1 MRYAPYEFKP
11 DDAYGFAR
19 HVGILCKERGNE
31 LFFKT
36 CPYCKPRATRGNV
49 NTFSINLKTG
59 QHKCLR
65 ASCGVSG
72 NMITL
77 ARDFDF
83 SLGTEI
89 DEYYAPKK
97 KYRELPQP
105 KEPLI
110 PKTEA
115 LQYLES
121 RGISEEVAKRYE
133 ITVQTKNPNIL
144 VFPFYDE
151 VGKLKFVKYRK
162 TDFDKT
168 KDANKEWCESKTKPI
183 LFGMKQCDT
192 SFKRLVI
199 TEGQCFDG
207 KAEILTPDG
216 WVSFEN
222 YAGQYVLQVDEKM
235 NGTFTRPNRVIIKRH
250 IGNMVRCRI
259 GGNYETYTT
268 DDHNLVLISPSGDV
282 VKKKAGEKIS
292 SIYRIPT
299 AISINSDNYKN
310 WTNEMFALYLAISAD
325 GTIDFRKN
333 TGNHKA
339 KSDRYVRIAIPLER
353 KSKRLQEIL
362 NSLGIEYSC
371 NKNSRNYDS
380 ICFHCP
386 DWLESKYLPYGF
398 ATGTSIEQK
407 KFIIEEMV
415 NWDGNRVKGKKQYE
429 YSTII
434 KHNADVMQA
443 IATSCGYMSTIMTKQ
458 NGGNDRF
465 VKSYCY
471 KVSVLLSKTYVTTQQ
486 FEKHKEIEKVDQR
499 VYCVSVDTG
508 MILIRQN
515 GKISVTG
522 NCDTLA
528 VATAGINN
536 VVSVP
541 TGAKGFT
548 WVPYCWN
555 WLCKWEEIIV
565 FGDYEKGS
573 ISLLD
578 ELSKRLKTKIKHVRE
593 EDYIDCKDANE
604 ILLKYGKEQIIKCVE
619 NAIPIPVENVID
631 LADVKDVDPYSLEK
645 IPTRIQEVDK
655 LLCGGLIFGCVNLIT
670 GKSGKGK
677 STLASQILGNAIDC
691 GYNVFAYSGEL
702 PNFLFKSAIDFQS
715 AGPQNVI
722 EENRGEYVR
731 RYVRKSAKE
740 EIEEWYRGKCMLYDR
755 TMVNDEDTDL
765 LKTIEQMIISQ
776 NVRVILIDNLMTM
789 ISQTNVKGSKL
800 DSQSNISHKLE
811 DMARFYNVCI
821 ILVAHKRK
829 DSGIDDEDMDDSI
842 RGDSDIVNSAGV
854 IIHYNV
860 NKDEVDMDEFPRI
873 IAVTKNRVFGRTNY
887 NGWKVKF
894 DEKSK
899 RIYGNNDDPDYL
911 LGWNKSDGFV
921 QTEYE
926 ESPFT

>member
-11 DDAYGFAR
+11 SDAYDFAR
-19 HVGILCKERGNE
+19 HVGILCKERGDE

-105 KEPLI
+105 KEPVI
-110 PKTEA
+110 PKPEA

-168 KDANKEWCESKTKPI
+168 RDANKEWCESKTKPI
-183 LFGMKQCDT
+183 LFGMKQCDKNFQKLT
-192 SFKRLVI
+192 VV
-199 TEGQCFDG
+199 EGQLDC
-207 KAEILTPDG
+207 
-216 WVSFEN
+216 
-222 YAGQYVLQVDEKM
+222 
-235 NGTFTRPNRVIIKRH
+235 
-250 IGNMVRCRI
+250 
-259 GGNYETYTT
+259 
-268 DDHNLVLISPSGDV
+268 
-282 VKKKAGEKIS
+282 
-292 SIYRIPT
+292 
-299 AISINSDNYKN
+299 
-310 WTNEMFALYLAISAD
+310 
-325 GTIDFRKN
+325 
-333 TGNHKA
+333 
-339 KSDRYVRIAIPLER
+339 
-353 KSKRLQEIL
+353 
-362 NSLGIEYSC
+362 
-371 NKNSRNYDS
+371 
-380 ICFHCP
+380 
-386 DWLESKYLPYGF
+386 
-398 ATGTSIEQK
+398 
-407 KFIIEEMV
+407 
-415 NWDGNRVKGKKQYE
+415 
-429 YSTII
+429 
-434 KHNADVMQA
+434 
-443 IATSCGYMSTIMTKQ
+443 
-458 NGGNDRF
+458 
-465 VKSYCY
+465 
-471 KVSVLLSKTYVTTQQ
+471 
-486 FEKHKEIEKVDQR
+486 
-499 VYCVSVDTG
+499 
-508 MILIRQN
+508 
-515 GKISVTG
+515 
-522 NCDTLA
+522 LA

-593 EDYIDCKDANE
+593 EDYLDCKDANE
-604 ILLKYGKEQIIKCVE
+604 ILLKYGKEQVIKCVE

-789 ISQTNVKGSKL
+789 ISQTNVKGSKF

>member
-11 DDAYGFAR
+11 SDAYDFAR
-19 HVGILCKERGNE
+19 HVGILCKERGDE

-49 NTFSINLKTG
+49 NTFSIKTG

-105 KEPLI
+105 KEPVI
-110 PKTEA
+110 PKPEA

-151 VGKLKFVKYRK
+151 HGKLKFVKYRK

-199 TEGQCFDG
+199 VEGQMDC
-207 KAEILTPDG
+207 
-216 WVSFEN
+216 
-222 YAGQYVLQVDEKM
+222 
-235 NGTFTRPNRVIIKRH
+235 
-250 IGNMVRCRI
+250 
-259 GGNYETYTT
+259 
-268 DDHNLVLISPSGDV
+268 
-282 VKKKAGEKIS
+282 
-292 SIYRIPT
+292 
-299 AISINSDNYKN
+299 
-310 WTNEMFALYLAISAD
+310 
-325 GTIDFRKN
+325 
-333 TGNHKA
+333 
-339 KSDRYVRIAIPLER
+339 
-353 KSKRLQEIL
+353 
-362 NSLGIEYSC
+362 
-371 NKNSRNYDS
+371 
-380 ICFHCP
+380 
-386 DWLESKYLPYGF
+386 
-398 ATGTSIEQK
+398 
-407 KFIIEEMV
+407 
-415 NWDGNRVKGKKQYE
+415 
-429 YSTII
+429 
-434 KHNADVMQA
+434 
-443 IATSCGYMSTIMTKQ
+443 
-458 NGGNDRF
+458 
-465 VKSYCY
+465 
-471 KVSVLLSKTYVTTQQ
+471 
-486 FEKHKEIEKVDQR
+486 
-499 VYCVSVDTG
+499 
-508 MILIRQN
+508 
-515 GKISVTG
+515 
-522 NCDTLA
+522 LA

-593 EDYIDCKDANE
+593 ENYLDCKDANE
-604 ILLKYGKEQIIKCVE
+604 ILLKYGKEQVIKCVE

>member
-11 DDAYGFAR
+11 SDAYDFAR
-19 HVGILCKERGNE
+19 HVGILCKERGDE

-105 KEPLI
+105 KEPVI
-110 PKTEA
+110 PKPEA

-144 VFPFYDE
+144 VFPFYNE

-199 TEGQCFDG
+199 VEGQMDC
-207 KAEILTPDG
+207 
-216 WVSFEN
+216 
-222 YAGQYVLQVDEKM
+222 
-235 NGTFTRPNRVIIKRH
+235 
-250 IGNMVRCRI
+250 
-259 GGNYETYTT
+259 
-268 DDHNLVLISPSGDV
+268 
-282 VKKKAGEKIS
+282 
-292 SIYRIPT
+292 
-299 AISINSDNYKN
+299 
-310 WTNEMFALYLAISAD
+310 
-325 GTIDFRKN
+325 
-333 TGNHKA
+333 
-339 KSDRYVRIAIPLER
+339 
-353 KSKRLQEIL
+353 
-362 NSLGIEYSC
+362 
-371 NKNSRNYDS
+371 
-380 ICFHCP
+380 
-386 DWLESKYLPYGF
+386 
-398 ATGTSIEQK
+398 
-407 KFIIEEMV
+407 
-415 NWDGNRVKGKKQYE
+415 
-429 YSTII
+429 
-434 KHNADVMQA
+434 
-443 IATSCGYMSTIMTKQ
+443 
-458 NGGNDRF
+458 
-465 VKSYCY
+465 
-471 KVSVLLSKTYVTTQQ
+471 
-486 FEKHKEIEKVDQR
+486 
-499 VYCVSVDTG
+499 
-508 MILIRQN
+508 
-515 GKISVTG
+515 
-522 NCDTLA
+522 LA

-593 EDYIDCKDANE
+593 EDYLDCKDANE
-604 ILLKYGKEQIIKCVE
+604 ILLKYGKEQVIKCVE

>member
-11 DDAYGFAR
+11 SDAYDFAR
-19 HVGILCKERGNE
+19 HVGILCKERGDE

-105 KEPLI
+105 KEPVI
-110 PKTEA
+110 PKPES

-183 LFGMKQCDT
+183 LFGMKQCDN

-199 TEGQCFDG
+199 VEGQMDC
-207 KAEILTPDG
+207 
-216 WVSFEN
+216 
-222 YAGQYVLQVDEKM
+222 
-235 NGTFTRPNRVIIKRH
+235 
-250 IGNMVRCRI
+250 
-259 GGNYETYTT
+259 
-268 DDHNLVLISPSGDV
+268 
-282 VKKKAGEKIS
+282 
-292 SIYRIPT
+292 
-299 AISINSDNYKN
+299 
-310 WTNEMFALYLAISAD
+310 
-325 GTIDFRKN
+325 
-333 TGNHKA
+333 
-339 KSDRYVRIAIPLER
+339 
-353 KSKRLQEIL
+353 
-362 NSLGIEYSC
+362 
-371 NKNSRNYDS
+371 
-380 ICFHCP
+380 
-386 DWLESKYLPYGF
+386 
-398 ATGTSIEQK
+398 
-407 KFIIEEMV
+407 
-415 NWDGNRVKGKKQYE
+415 
-429 YSTII
+429 
-434 KHNADVMQA
+434 
-443 IATSCGYMSTIMTKQ
+443 
-458 NGGNDRF
+458 
-465 VKSYCY
+465 
-471 KVSVLLSKTYVTTQQ
+471 
-486 FEKHKEIEKVDQR
+486 
-499 VYCVSVDTG
+499 
-508 MILIRQN
+508 
-515 GKISVTG
+515 
-522 NCDTLA
+522 LA

-593 EDYIDCKDANE
+593 ENYLDCKDANE
-604 ILLKYGKEQIIKCVE
+604 ILLKYGKEQVIKCVE
-619 NAIPIPVENVID
+619 NVIPIPVENVID

>member
-11 DDAYGFAR
+11 SDAYDFAR
-19 HVGILCKERGNE
+19 QVGILCKERGDE

-105 KEPLI
+105 KEPVI
-110 PKTEA
+110 PKPEA

-199 TEGQCFDG
+199 VEGQMDC
-207 KAEILTPDG
+207 
-216 WVSFEN
+216 
-222 YAGQYVLQVDEKM
+222 
-235 NGTFTRPNRVIIKRH
+235 
-250 IGNMVRCRI
+250 
-259 GGNYETYTT
+259 
-268 DDHNLVLISPSGDV
+268 
-282 VKKKAGEKIS
+282 
-292 SIYRIPT
+292 
-299 AISINSDNYKN
+299 
-310 WTNEMFALYLAISAD
+310 
-325 GTIDFRKN
+325 
-333 TGNHKA
+333 
-339 KSDRYVRIAIPLER
+339 
-353 KSKRLQEIL
+353 
-362 NSLGIEYSC
+362 
-371 NKNSRNYDS
+371 
-380 ICFHCP
+380 
-386 DWLESKYLPYGF
+386 
-398 ATGTSIEQK
+398 
-407 KFIIEEMV
+407 
-415 NWDGNRVKGKKQYE
+415 
-429 YSTII
+429 
-434 KHNADVMQA
+434 
-443 IATSCGYMSTIMTKQ
+443 
-458 NGGNDRF
+458 
-465 VKSYCY
+465 
-471 KVSVLLSKTYVTTQQ
+471 
-486 FEKHKEIEKVDQR
+486 
-499 VYCVSVDTG
+499 
-508 MILIRQN
+508 
-515 GKISVTG
+515 
-522 NCDTLA
+522 LA

-593 EDYIDCKDANE
+593 EDYLDCKDANE
-604 ILLKYGKEQIIKCVE
+604 ILLKYGKEQVIKCVE

>member
-11 DDAYGFAR
+11 SDAYDFAR
-19 HVGILCKERGNE
+19 HVGILCKERGDE

-105 KEPLI
+105 KEPVI
-110 PKTEA
+110 PKPEA

-199 TEGQCFDG
+199 VEGQMDC
-207 KAEILTPDG
+207 
-216 WVSFEN
+216 
-222 YAGQYVLQVDEKM
+222 
-235 NGTFTRPNRVIIKRH
+235 
-250 IGNMVRCRI
+250 
-259 GGNYETYTT
+259 
-268 DDHNLVLISPSGDV
+268 
-282 VKKKAGEKIS
+282 
-292 SIYRIPT
+292 
-299 AISINSDNYKN
+299 
-310 WTNEMFALYLAISAD
+310 
-325 GTIDFRKN
+325 
-333 TGNHKA
+333 
-339 KSDRYVRIAIPLER
+339 
-353 KSKRLQEIL
+353 
-362 NSLGIEYSC
+362 
-371 NKNSRNYDS
+371 
-380 ICFHCP
+380 
-386 DWLESKYLPYGF
+386 
-398 ATGTSIEQK
+398 
-407 KFIIEEMV
+407 
-415 NWDGNRVKGKKQYE
+415 
-429 YSTII
+429 
-434 KHNADVMQA
+434 
-443 IATSCGYMSTIMTKQ
+443 
-458 NGGNDRF
+458 
-465 VKSYCY
+465 
-471 KVSVLLSKTYVTTQQ
+471 
-486 FEKHKEIEKVDQR
+486 
-499 VYCVSVDTG
+499 
-508 MILIRQN
+508 
-515 GKISVTG
+515 
-522 NCDTLA
+522 LA

-593 EDYIDCKDANE
+593 EDYLDCKDANE
-604 ILLKYGKEQIIKCVE
+604 ILLKYGKEQVIKCVE

-899 RIYGNNDDPDYL
+899 RIYGNNDDPDYI

>member
-11 DDAYGFAR
+11 SDAYDFAR
-19 HVGILCKERGNE
+19 HVGILCKERGDE

-49 NTFSINLKTG
+49 NTFSINLETG

-105 KEPLI
+105 KEPVI
-110 PKTEA
+110 PKPEA

-144 VFPFYDE
+144 VFPFYNE

-199 TEGQCFDG
+199 VEGQMDC
-207 KAEILTPDG
+207 
-216 WVSFEN
+216 
-222 YAGQYVLQVDEKM
+222 
-235 NGTFTRPNRVIIKRH
+235 
-250 IGNMVRCRI
+250 
-259 GGNYETYTT
+259 
-268 DDHNLVLISPSGDV
+268 
-282 VKKKAGEKIS
+282 
-292 SIYRIPT
+292 
-299 AISINSDNYKN
+299 
-310 WTNEMFALYLAISAD
+310 
-325 GTIDFRKN
+325 
-333 TGNHKA
+333 
-339 KSDRYVRIAIPLER
+339 
-353 KSKRLQEIL
+353 
-362 NSLGIEYSC
+362 
-371 NKNSRNYDS
+371 
-380 ICFHCP
+380 
-386 DWLESKYLPYGF
+386 
-398 ATGTSIEQK
+398 
-407 KFIIEEMV
+407 
-415 NWDGNRVKGKKQYE
+415 
-429 YSTII
+429 
-434 KHNADVMQA
+434 
-443 IATSCGYMSTIMTKQ
+443 
-458 NGGNDRF
+458 
-465 VKSYCY
+465 
-471 KVSVLLSKTYVTTQQ
+471 
-486 FEKHKEIEKVDQR
+486 
-499 VYCVSVDTG
+499 
-508 MILIRQN
+508 
-515 GKISVTG
+515 
-522 NCDTLA
+522 LA

-593 EDYIDCKDANE
+593 EDYLDCKDANE
-604 ILLKYGKEQIIKCVE
+604 ILLKYGKEQVIKCVE

>member
-11 DDAYGFAR
+11 SDAYDFAR
-19 HVGILCKERGNE
+19 HVGILCKERGDE

-105 KEPLI
+105 KEPVI
-110 PKTEA
+110 PKPEA

-199 TEGQCFDG
+199 VEGQMDC
-207 KAEILTPDG
+207 
-216 WVSFEN
+216 
-222 YAGQYVLQVDEKM
+222 
-235 NGTFTRPNRVIIKRH
+235 
-250 IGNMVRCRI
+250 
-259 GGNYETYTT
+259 
-268 DDHNLVLISPSGDV
+268 
-282 VKKKAGEKIS
+282 
-292 SIYRIPT
+292 
-299 AISINSDNYKN
+299 
-310 WTNEMFALYLAISAD
+310 
-325 GTIDFRKN
+325 
-333 TGNHKA
+333 
-339 KSDRYVRIAIPLER
+339 
-353 KSKRLQEIL
+353 
-362 NSLGIEYSC
+362 
-371 NKNSRNYDS
+371 
-380 ICFHCP
+380 
-386 DWLESKYLPYGF
+386 
-398 ATGTSIEQK
+398 
-407 KFIIEEMV
+407 
-415 NWDGNRVKGKKQYE
+415 
-429 YSTII
+429 
-434 KHNADVMQA
+434 
-443 IATSCGYMSTIMTKQ
+443 
-458 NGGNDRF
+458 
-465 VKSYCY
+465 
-471 KVSVLLSKTYVTTQQ
+471 
-486 FEKHKEIEKVDQR
+486 
-499 VYCVSVDTG
+499 
-508 MILIRQN
+508 
-515 GKISVTG
+515 
-522 NCDTLA
+522 LA

-593 EDYIDCKDANE
+593 EDYLDCKDANE
-604 ILLKYGKEQIIKCVE
+604 ILLKYGKEQVIKCVE

-776 NVRVILIDNLMTM
+776 NVRVVLIDNLMTM

-899 RIYGNNDDPDYL
+899 RIYGNNDDPDYV

>member
-11 DDAYGFAR
+11 SDAYDFAR
-19 HVGILCKERGNE
+19 HVGILCKERGDE

-105 KEPLI
+105 KEPVI
-110 PKTEA
+110 PKPEA

-199 TEGQCFDG
+199 VEGQMDC
-207 KAEILTPDG
+207 
-216 WVSFEN
+216 
-222 YAGQYVLQVDEKM
+222 
-235 NGTFTRPNRVIIKRH
+235 
-250 IGNMVRCRI
+250 
-259 GGNYETYTT
+259 
-268 DDHNLVLISPSGDV
+268 
-282 VKKKAGEKIS
+282 
-292 SIYRIPT
+292 
-299 AISINSDNYKN
+299 
-310 WTNEMFALYLAISAD
+310 
-325 GTIDFRKN
+325 
-333 TGNHKA
+333 
-339 KSDRYVRIAIPLER
+339 
-353 KSKRLQEIL
+353 
-362 NSLGIEYSC
+362 
-371 NKNSRNYDS
+371 
-380 ICFHCP
+380 
-386 DWLESKYLPYGF
+386 
-398 ATGTSIEQK
+398 
-407 KFIIEEMV
+407 
-415 NWDGNRVKGKKQYE
+415 
-429 YSTII
+429 
-434 KHNADVMQA
+434 
-443 IATSCGYMSTIMTKQ
+443 
-458 NGGNDRF
+458 
-465 VKSYCY
+465 
-471 KVSVLLSKTYVTTQQ
+471 
-486 FEKHKEIEKVDQR
+486 
-499 VYCVSVDTG
+499 
-508 MILIRQN
+508 
-515 GKISVTG
+515 
-522 NCDTLA
+522 LA

-593 EDYIDCKDANE
+593 GDYLDCKDANE
-604 ILLKYGKEQIIKCVE
+604 ILLKYGKEQVIKCVE

-755 TMVNDEDTDL
+755 TMVNNEDTDL

-811 DMARFYNVCI
+811 DIARFYNVCI

>member
-11 DDAYGFAR
+11 SDAYDFAR
-19 HVGILCKERGNE
+19 HVGILCKERGDE

-105 KEPLI
+105 KEPVI
-110 PKTEA
+110 PKPEA

-199 TEGQCFDG
+199 VEGQLDC
-207 KAEILTPDG
+207 
-216 WVSFEN
+216 
-222 YAGQYVLQVDEKM
+222 
-235 NGTFTRPNRVIIKRH
+235 
-250 IGNMVRCRI
+250 
-259 GGNYETYTT
+259 
-268 DDHNLVLISPSGDV
+268 
-282 VKKKAGEKIS
+282 
-292 SIYRIPT
+292 
-299 AISINSDNYKN
+299 
-310 WTNEMFALYLAISAD
+310 
-325 GTIDFRKN
+325 
-333 TGNHKA
+333 
-339 KSDRYVRIAIPLER
+339 
-353 KSKRLQEIL
+353 
-362 NSLGIEYSC
+362 
-371 NKNSRNYDS
+371 
-380 ICFHCP
+380 
-386 DWLESKYLPYGF
+386 
-398 ATGTSIEQK
+398 
-407 KFIIEEMV
+407 
-415 NWDGNRVKGKKQYE
+415 
-429 YSTII
+429 
-434 KHNADVMQA
+434 
-443 IATSCGYMSTIMTKQ
+443 
-458 NGGNDRF
+458 
-465 VKSYCY
+465 
-471 KVSVLLSKTYVTTQQ
+471 
-486 FEKHKEIEKVDQR
+486 
-499 VYCVSVDTG
+499 
-508 MILIRQN
+508 
-515 GKISVTG
+515 
-522 NCDTLA
+522 LA

-593 EDYIDCKDANE
+593 ENYLDCKDANE
-604 ILLKYGKEQIIKCVE
+604 ILLKYGKEQVIKCVE

>member
-11 DDAYGFAR
+11 SDAYDFAR
-19 HVGILCKERGNE
+19 HVGILCKERGDE

-105 KEPLI
+105 KEPVI
-110 PKTEA
+110 PKPEA

-199 TEGQCFDG
+199 VEGQMDC
-207 KAEILTPDG
+207 
-216 WVSFEN
+216 
-222 YAGQYVLQVDEKM
+222 
-235 NGTFTRPNRVIIKRH
+235 
-250 IGNMVRCRI
+250 
-259 GGNYETYTT
+259 
-268 DDHNLVLISPSGDV
+268 
-282 VKKKAGEKIS
+282 
-292 SIYRIPT
+292 
-299 AISINSDNYKN
+299 
-310 WTNEMFALYLAISAD
+310 
-325 GTIDFRKN
+325 
-333 TGNHKA
+333 
-339 KSDRYVRIAIPLER
+339 
-353 KSKRLQEIL
+353 
-362 NSLGIEYSC
+362 
-371 NKNSRNYDS
+371 
-380 ICFHCP
+380 
-386 DWLESKYLPYGF
+386 
-398 ATGTSIEQK
+398 
-407 KFIIEEMV
+407 
-415 NWDGNRVKGKKQYE
+415 
-429 YSTII
+429 
-434 KHNADVMQA
+434 
-443 IATSCGYMSTIMTKQ
+443 
-458 NGGNDRF
+458 
-465 VKSYCY
+465 
-471 KVSVLLSKTYVTTQQ
+471 
-486 FEKHKEIEKVDQR
+486 
-499 VYCVSVDTG
+499 
-508 MILIRQN
+508 
-515 GKISVTG
+515 
-522 NCDTLA
+522 LA

-604 ILLKYGKEQIIKCVE
+604 ILLKYGKEQVIKCVE

>member
-11 DDAYGFAR
+11 SDAYDFAR
-19 HVGILCKERGNE
+19 HVGILCKERGDE

-105 KEPLI
+105 KEPVI
-110 PKTEA
+110 PKPEA

-199 TEGQCFDG
+199 VEGQMDC
-207 KAEILTPDG
+207 
-216 WVSFEN
+216 
-222 YAGQYVLQVDEKM
+222 
-235 NGTFTRPNRVIIKRH
+235 
-250 IGNMVRCRI
+250 
-259 GGNYETYTT
+259 
-268 DDHNLVLISPSGDV
+268 
-282 VKKKAGEKIS
+282 
-292 SIYRIPT
+292 
-299 AISINSDNYKN
+299 
-310 WTNEMFALYLAISAD
+310 
-325 GTIDFRKN
+325 
-333 TGNHKA
+333 
-339 KSDRYVRIAIPLER
+339 
-353 KSKRLQEIL
+353 
-362 NSLGIEYSC
+362 
-371 NKNSRNYDS
+371 
-380 ICFHCP
+380 
-386 DWLESKYLPYGF
+386 
-398 ATGTSIEQK
+398 
-407 KFIIEEMV
+407 
-415 NWDGNRVKGKKQYE
+415 
-429 YSTII
+429 
-434 KHNADVMQA
+434 
-443 IATSCGYMSTIMTKQ
+443 
-458 NGGNDRF
+458 
-465 VKSYCY
+465 
-471 KVSVLLSKTYVTTQQ
+471 
-486 FEKHKEIEKVDQR
+486 
-499 VYCVSVDTG
+499 
-508 MILIRQN
+508 
-515 GKISVTG
+515 
-522 NCDTLA
+522 LA

-565 FGDYEKGS
+565 FGDYEKGT

-593 EDYIDCKDANE
+593 GDYLDCKDANE
-604 ILLKYGKEQIIKCVE
+604 ILIKYGKEQVIKCVE

>member
-11 DDAYGFAR
+11 SDAYDFAR

-105 KEPLI
+105 KEPVI
-110 PKTEA
+110 PKPEA

-151 VGKLKFVKYRK
+151 HGKLKFVKYRK

-199 TEGQCFDG
+199 VEGQMDC
-207 KAEILTPDG
+207 
-216 WVSFEN
+216 
-222 YAGQYVLQVDEKM
+222 
-235 NGTFTRPNRVIIKRH
+235 
-250 IGNMVRCRI
+250 
-259 GGNYETYTT
+259 
-268 DDHNLVLISPSGDV
+268 
-282 VKKKAGEKIS
+282 
-292 SIYRIPT
+292 
-299 AISINSDNYKN
+299 
-310 WTNEMFALYLAISAD
+310 
-325 GTIDFRKN
+325 
-333 TGNHKA
+333 
-339 KSDRYVRIAIPLER
+339 
-353 KSKRLQEIL
+353 
-362 NSLGIEYSC
+362 
-371 NKNSRNYDS
+371 
-380 ICFHCP
+380 
-386 DWLESKYLPYGF
+386 
-398 ATGTSIEQK
+398 
-407 KFIIEEMV
+407 
-415 NWDGNRVKGKKQYE
+415 
-429 YSTII
+429 
-434 KHNADVMQA
+434 
-443 IATSCGYMSTIMTKQ
+443 
-458 NGGNDRF
+458 
-465 VKSYCY
+465 
-471 KVSVLLSKTYVTTQQ
+471 
-486 FEKHKEIEKVDQR
+486 
-499 VYCVSVDTG
+499 
-508 MILIRQN
+508 
-515 GKISVTG
+515 
-522 NCDTLA
+522 LA

-593 EDYIDCKDANE
+593 EDYLDCKDANE
-604 ILLKYGKEQIIKCVE
+604 ILLKYGKKQVIKCVE

-776 NVRVILIDNLMTM
+776 NVRVVLIDNLMTM

-899 RIYGNNDDPDYL
+899 RIYGNNDDPDYV

>member
-11 DDAYGFAR
+11 SDAYDFAR
-19 HVGILCKERGNE
+19 HVGILCKERGDE

-105 KEPLI
+105 KEPVI
-110 PKTEA
+110 PKPEA

-199 TEGQCFDG
+199 VEGQMDC
-207 KAEILTPDG
+207 
-216 WVSFEN
+216 
-222 YAGQYVLQVDEKM
+222 
-235 NGTFTRPNRVIIKRH
+235 
-250 IGNMVRCRI
+250 
-259 GGNYETYTT
+259 
-268 DDHNLVLISPSGDV
+268 
-282 VKKKAGEKIS
+282 
-292 SIYRIPT
+292 
-299 AISINSDNYKN
+299 
-310 WTNEMFALYLAISAD
+310 
-325 GTIDFRKN
+325 
-333 TGNHKA
+333 
-339 KSDRYVRIAIPLER
+339 
-353 KSKRLQEIL
+353 
-362 NSLGIEYSC
+362 
-371 NKNSRNYDS
+371 
-380 ICFHCP
+380 
-386 DWLESKYLPYGF
+386 
-398 ATGTSIEQK
+398 
-407 KFIIEEMV
+407 
-415 NWDGNRVKGKKQYE
+415 
-429 YSTII
+429 
-434 KHNADVMQA
+434 
-443 IATSCGYMSTIMTKQ
+443 
-458 NGGNDRF
+458 
-465 VKSYCY
+465 
-471 KVSVLLSKTYVTTQQ
+471 
-486 FEKHKEIEKVDQR
+486 
-499 VYCVSVDTG
+499 
-508 MILIRQN
+508 
-515 GKISVTG
+515 
-522 NCDTLA
+522 LA

-593 EDYIDCKDANE
+593 EDYLDFKDANE
-604 ILLKYGKEQIIKCVE
+604 ILLKYGKEQVIKCVE

-829 DSGIDDEDMDDSI
+829 DSGIDEDMDDSI

>member
-11 DDAYGFAR
+11 SDAYDFAR
-19 HVGILCKERGNE
+19 HVGILCKERGDE

-89 DEYYAPKK
+89 DEYYAPRK

-105 KEPLI
+105 KEPVI
-110 PKTEA
+110 PKPEA

-151 VGKLKFVKYRK
+151 RGKLKFVKYRK
-162 TDFDKT
+162 TDFDKN

-199 TEGQCFDG
+199 VEGQMDC
-207 KAEILTPDG
+207 
-216 WVSFEN
+216 
-222 YAGQYVLQVDEKM
+222 
-235 NGTFTRPNRVIIKRH
+235 
-250 IGNMVRCRI
+250 
-259 GGNYETYTT
+259 
-268 DDHNLVLISPSGDV
+268 
-282 VKKKAGEKIS
+282 
-292 SIYRIPT
+292 
-299 AISINSDNYKN
+299 
-310 WTNEMFALYLAISAD
+310 
-325 GTIDFRKN
+325 
-333 TGNHKA
+333 
-339 KSDRYVRIAIPLER
+339 
-353 KSKRLQEIL
+353 
-362 NSLGIEYSC
+362 
-371 NKNSRNYDS
+371 
-380 ICFHCP
+380 
-386 DWLESKYLPYGF
+386 
-398 ATGTSIEQK
+398 
-407 KFIIEEMV
+407 
-415 NWDGNRVKGKKQYE
+415 
-429 YSTII
+429 
-434 KHNADVMQA
+434 
-443 IATSCGYMSTIMTKQ
+443 
-458 NGGNDRF
+458 
-465 VKSYCY
+465 
-471 KVSVLLSKTYVTTQQ
+471 
-486 FEKHKEIEKVDQR
+486 
-499 VYCVSVDTG
+499 
-508 MILIRQN
+508 
-515 GKISVTG
+515 
-522 NCDTLA
+522 LA

-593 EDYIDCKDANE
+593 GDYLDCKDANE
-604 ILLKYGKEQIIKCVE
+604 ILLKYGKEQVIKCVE

>member
-1 MRYAPYEFKP
+1 MRYAPYEFNP
-11 DDAYGFAR
+11 SDAYGFAR
-19 HVGILCKERGNE
+19 HVGILCKERGDE

-105 KEPLI
+105 KEPVI
-110 PKTEA
+110 PKPEA

-151 VGKLKFVKYRK
+151 NGKLKFVKYRK

-168 KDANKEWCESKTKPI
+168 KDTNKEWCESKTKPI

-199 TEGQCFDG
+199 VEGQMDC
-207 KAEILTPDG
+207 
-216 WVSFEN
+216 
-222 YAGQYVLQVDEKM
+222 
-235 NGTFTRPNRVIIKRH
+235 
-250 IGNMVRCRI
+250 
-259 GGNYETYTT
+259 
-268 DDHNLVLISPSGDV
+268 
-282 VKKKAGEKIS
+282 
-292 SIYRIPT
+292 
-299 AISINSDNYKN
+299 
-310 WTNEMFALYLAISAD
+310 
-325 GTIDFRKN
+325 
-333 TGNHKA
+333 
-339 KSDRYVRIAIPLER
+339 
-353 KSKRLQEIL
+353 
-362 NSLGIEYSC
+362 
-371 NKNSRNYDS
+371 
-380 ICFHCP
+380 
-386 DWLESKYLPYGF
+386 
-398 ATGTSIEQK
+398 
-407 KFIIEEMV
+407 
-415 NWDGNRVKGKKQYE
+415 
-429 YSTII
+429 
-434 KHNADVMQA
+434 
-443 IATSCGYMSTIMTKQ
+443 
-458 NGGNDRF
+458 
-465 VKSYCY
+465 
-471 KVSVLLSKTYVTTQQ
+471 
-486 FEKHKEIEKVDQR
+486 
-499 VYCVSVDTG
+499 
-508 MILIRQN
+508 
-515 GKISVTG
+515 
-522 NCDTLA
+522 LA

-565 FGDYEKGS
+565 FGDYEKET

-578 ELSKRLKTKIKHVRE
+578 ELSKRFKTKIKHVRE
-593 EDYIDCKDANE
+593 EDYLDCKDANE
-604 ILLKYGKEQIIKCVE
+604 ILLKYGKEQVIKCVE

-722 EENRGEYVR
+722 EENCGEYVR

>member
-11 DDAYGFAR
+11 SDAYDFAR
-19 HVGILCKERGNE
+19 HVGILCKERGDE

-105 KEPLI
+105 KEPVI
-110 PKTEA
+110 PKPEA

-199 TEGQCFDG
+199 VEGQMDC
-207 KAEILTPDG
+207 
-216 WVSFEN
+216 
-222 YAGQYVLQVDEKM
+222 
-235 NGTFTRPNRVIIKRH
+235 
-250 IGNMVRCRI
+250 
-259 GGNYETYTT
+259 
-268 DDHNLVLISPSGDV
+268 
-282 VKKKAGEKIS
+282 
-292 SIYRIPT
+292 
-299 AISINSDNYKN
+299 
-310 WTNEMFALYLAISAD
+310 
-325 GTIDFRKN
+325 
-333 TGNHKA
+333 
-339 KSDRYVRIAIPLER
+339 
-353 KSKRLQEIL
+353 
-362 NSLGIEYSC
+362 
-371 NKNSRNYDS
+371 
-380 ICFHCP
+380 
-386 DWLESKYLPYGF
+386 
-398 ATGTSIEQK
+398 
-407 KFIIEEMV
+407 
-415 NWDGNRVKGKKQYE
+415 
-429 YSTII
+429 
-434 KHNADVMQA
+434 
-443 IATSCGYMSTIMTKQ
+443 
-458 NGGNDRF
+458 
-465 VKSYCY
+465 
-471 KVSVLLSKTYVTTQQ
+471 
-486 FEKHKEIEKVDQR
+486 
-499 VYCVSVDTG
+499 
-508 MILIRQN
+508 
-515 GKISVTG
+515 
-522 NCDTLA
+522 LA

-593 EDYIDCKDANE
+593 ENYLDCKDANE
-604 ILLKYGKEQIIKCVE
+604 ILLKYGKEQVIKCVE

>member
-11 DDAYGFAR
+11 SDAYDFAR
-19 HVGILCKERGNE
+19 NVGILCKERGDE

-105 KEPLI
+105 KEPVI
-110 PKTEA
+110 PKPEA

-151 VGKLKFVKYRK
+151 HGKLKFVKYRK

-199 TEGQCFDG
+199 VEGQMDC
-207 KAEILTPDG
+207 
-216 WVSFEN
+216 
-222 YAGQYVLQVDEKM
+222 
-235 NGTFTRPNRVIIKRH
+235 
-250 IGNMVRCRI
+250 
-259 GGNYETYTT
+259 
-268 DDHNLVLISPSGDV
+268 
-282 VKKKAGEKIS
+282 
-292 SIYRIPT
+292 
-299 AISINSDNYKN
+299 
-310 WTNEMFALYLAISAD
+310 
-325 GTIDFRKN
+325 
-333 TGNHKA
+333 
-339 KSDRYVRIAIPLER
+339 
-353 KSKRLQEIL
+353 
-362 NSLGIEYSC
+362 
-371 NKNSRNYDS
+371 
-380 ICFHCP
+380 
-386 DWLESKYLPYGF
+386 
-398 ATGTSIEQK
+398 
-407 KFIIEEMV
+407 
-415 NWDGNRVKGKKQYE
+415 
-429 YSTII
+429 
-434 KHNADVMQA
+434 
-443 IATSCGYMSTIMTKQ
+443 
-458 NGGNDRF
+458 
-465 VKSYCY
+465 
-471 KVSVLLSKTYVTTQQ
+471 
-486 FEKHKEIEKVDQR
+486 
-499 VYCVSVDTG
+499 
-508 MILIRQN
+508 
-515 GKISVTG
+515 
-522 NCDTLA
+522 LA

-593 EDYIDCKDANE
+593 ENYLDCKDANE
-604 ILLKYGKEQIIKCVE
+604 ILLKYGKEQVIKCVE

>member
-11 DDAYGFAR
+11 SDAYDFAR
-19 HVGILCKERGNE
+19 HVGILCKERGDE

-105 KEPLI
+105 KEPVI
-110 PKTEA
+110 PKPEA

-144 VFPFYDE
+144 VFPFYNE

-199 TEGQCFDG
+199 VEGQMDC
-207 KAEILTPDG
+207 
-216 WVSFEN
+216 
-222 YAGQYVLQVDEKM
+222 
-235 NGTFTRPNRVIIKRH
+235 
-250 IGNMVRCRI
+250 
-259 GGNYETYTT
+259 
-268 DDHNLVLISPSGDV
+268 
-282 VKKKAGEKIS
+282 
-292 SIYRIPT
+292 
-299 AISINSDNYKN
+299 
-310 WTNEMFALYLAISAD
+310 
-325 GTIDFRKN
+325 
-333 TGNHKA
+333 
-339 KSDRYVRIAIPLER
+339 
-353 KSKRLQEIL
+353 
-362 NSLGIEYSC
+362 
-371 NKNSRNYDS
+371 
-380 ICFHCP
+380 
-386 DWLESKYLPYGF
+386 
-398 ATGTSIEQK
+398 
-407 KFIIEEMV
+407 
-415 NWDGNRVKGKKQYE
+415 
-429 YSTII
+429 
-434 KHNADVMQA
+434 
-443 IATSCGYMSTIMTKQ
+443 
-458 NGGNDRF
+458 
-465 VKSYCY
+465 
-471 KVSVLLSKTYVTTQQ
+471 
-486 FEKHKEIEKVDQR
+486 
-499 VYCVSVDTG
+499 
-508 MILIRQN
+508 
-515 GKISVTG
+515 
-522 NCDTLA
+522 LA

-593 EDYIDCKDANE
+593 EDYLDCKDANE
-604 ILLKYGKEQIIKCVE
+604 ILLKYGKEQVIKCVE

-829 DSGIDDEDMDDSI
+829 NSGIDDEDMDDSI

>member
-11 DDAYGFAR
+11 SDAYDFAR
-19 HVGILCKERGNE
+19 HVGILCKERGDE

-105 KEPLI
+105 KEPVI
-110 PKTEA
+110 PKPEA
-115 LQYLES
+115 LQYLER

-199 TEGQCFDG
+199 VEGQMDC
-207 KAEILTPDG
+207 
-216 WVSFEN
+216 
-222 YAGQYVLQVDEKM
+222 
-235 NGTFTRPNRVIIKRH
+235 
-250 IGNMVRCRI
+250 
-259 GGNYETYTT
+259 
-268 DDHNLVLISPSGDV
+268 
-282 VKKKAGEKIS
+282 
-292 SIYRIPT
+292 
-299 AISINSDNYKN
+299 
-310 WTNEMFALYLAISAD
+310 
-325 GTIDFRKN
+325 
-333 TGNHKA
+333 
-339 KSDRYVRIAIPLER
+339 
-353 KSKRLQEIL
+353 
-362 NSLGIEYSC
+362 
-371 NKNSRNYDS
+371 
-380 ICFHCP
+380 
-386 DWLESKYLPYGF
+386 
-398 ATGTSIEQK
+398 
-407 KFIIEEMV
+407 
-415 NWDGNRVKGKKQYE
+415 
-429 YSTII
+429 
-434 KHNADVMQA
+434 
-443 IATSCGYMSTIMTKQ
+443 
-458 NGGNDRF
+458 
-465 VKSYCY
+465 
-471 KVSVLLSKTYVTTQQ
+471 
-486 FEKHKEIEKVDQR
+486 
-499 VYCVSVDTG
+499 
-508 MILIRQN
+508 
-515 GKISVTG
+515 
-522 NCDTLA
+522 LA

-604 ILLKYGKEQIIKCVE
+604 ILLKYGKEQVIKCVE

>member
-11 DDAYGFAR
+11 SDAYDFAR
-19 HVGILCKERGNE
+19 HVGILCKERGDE

-105 KEPLI
+105 KEPVI
-110 PKTEA
+110 PKPEA

-151 VGKLKFVKYRK
+151 HGKLKFVKYRK

-199 TEGQCFDG
+199 VEGQMDC
-207 KAEILTPDG
+207 
-216 WVSFEN
+216 
-222 YAGQYVLQVDEKM
+222 
-235 NGTFTRPNRVIIKRH
+235 
-250 IGNMVRCRI
+250 
-259 GGNYETYTT
+259 
-268 DDHNLVLISPSGDV
+268 
-282 VKKKAGEKIS
+282 
-292 SIYRIPT
+292 
-299 AISINSDNYKN
+299 
-310 WTNEMFALYLAISAD
+310 
-325 GTIDFRKN
+325 
-333 TGNHKA
+333 
-339 KSDRYVRIAIPLER
+339 
-353 KSKRLQEIL
+353 
-362 NSLGIEYSC
+362 
-371 NKNSRNYDS
+371 
-380 ICFHCP
+380 
-386 DWLESKYLPYGF
+386 
-398 ATGTSIEQK
+398 
-407 KFIIEEMV
+407 
-415 NWDGNRVKGKKQYE
+415 
-429 YSTII
+429 
-434 KHNADVMQA
+434 
-443 IATSCGYMSTIMTKQ
+443 
-458 NGGNDRF
+458 
-465 VKSYCY
+465 
-471 KVSVLLSKTYVTTQQ
+471 
-486 FEKHKEIEKVDQR
+486 
-499 VYCVSVDTG
+499 
-508 MILIRQN
+508 
-515 GKISVTG
+515 
-522 NCDTLA
+522 LA

-593 EDYIDCKDANE
+593 EDYLDCKDANE
-604 ILLKYGKEQIIKCVE
+604 ILLKYGKKQVIKCVE

-776 NVRVILIDNLMTM
+776 NVRVVLIDNLMTM

-899 RIYGNNDDPDYL
+899 RIYGNNDDPDYV

>member
-11 DDAYGFAR
+11 SDAYDFAR
-19 HVGILCKERGNE
+19 HVGILCKERGDE

-105 KEPLI
+105 KEPVI
-110 PKTEA
+110 PKPEA

-199 TEGQCFDG
+199 VEGQMDC
-207 KAEILTPDG
+207 
-216 WVSFEN
+216 
-222 YAGQYVLQVDEKM
+222 
-235 NGTFTRPNRVIIKRH
+235 
-250 IGNMVRCRI
+250 
-259 GGNYETYTT
+259 
-268 DDHNLVLISPSGDV
+268 
-282 VKKKAGEKIS
+282 
-292 SIYRIPT
+292 
-299 AISINSDNYKN
+299 
-310 WTNEMFALYLAISAD
+310 
-325 GTIDFRKN
+325 
-333 TGNHKA
+333 
-339 KSDRYVRIAIPLER
+339 
-353 KSKRLQEIL
+353 
-362 NSLGIEYSC
+362 
-371 NKNSRNYDS
+371 
-380 ICFHCP
+380 
-386 DWLESKYLPYGF
+386 
-398 ATGTSIEQK
+398 
-407 KFIIEEMV
+407 
-415 NWDGNRVKGKKQYE
+415 
-429 YSTII
+429 
-434 KHNADVMQA
+434 
-443 IATSCGYMSTIMTKQ
+443 
-458 NGGNDRF
+458 
-465 VKSYCY
+465 
-471 KVSVLLSKTYVTTQQ
+471 
-486 FEKHKEIEKVDQR
+486 
-499 VYCVSVDTG
+499 
-508 MILIRQN
+508 
-515 GKISVTG
+515 
-522 NCDTLA
+522 LA

-593 EDYIDCKDANE
+593 GDYLDCKDANE
-604 ILLKYGKEQIIKCVE
+604 ILLKYGKEQVIKCVD

>member
-11 DDAYGFAR
+11 SDAYDFAR
-19 HVGILCKERGNE
+19 HVGILCKERGDE

-105 KEPLI
+105 KEPVI
-110 PKTEA
+110 PKPEA

-151 VGKLKFVKYRK
+151 HGKLKFVKYRK

-199 TEGQCFDG
+199 VEGQMDC
-207 KAEILTPDG
+207 
-216 WVSFEN
+216 
-222 YAGQYVLQVDEKM
+222 
-235 NGTFTRPNRVIIKRH
+235 
-250 IGNMVRCRI
+250 
-259 GGNYETYTT
+259 
-268 DDHNLVLISPSGDV
+268 
-282 VKKKAGEKIS
+282 
-292 SIYRIPT
+292 
-299 AISINSDNYKN
+299 
-310 WTNEMFALYLAISAD
+310 
-325 GTIDFRKN
+325 
-333 TGNHKA
+333 
-339 KSDRYVRIAIPLER
+339 
-353 KSKRLQEIL
+353 
-362 NSLGIEYSC
+362 
-371 NKNSRNYDS
+371 
-380 ICFHCP
+380 
-386 DWLESKYLPYGF
+386 
-398 ATGTSIEQK
+398 
-407 KFIIEEMV
+407 
-415 NWDGNRVKGKKQYE
+415 
-429 YSTII
+429 
-434 KHNADVMQA
+434 
-443 IATSCGYMSTIMTKQ
+443 
-458 NGGNDRF
+458 
-465 VKSYCY
+465 
-471 KVSVLLSKTYVTTQQ
+471 
-486 FEKHKEIEKVDQR
+486 
-499 VYCVSVDTG
+499 
-508 MILIRQN
+508 
-515 GKISVTG
+515 
-522 NCDTLA
+522 LA

-593 EDYIDCKDANE
+593 EDYLDCKDANE
-604 ILLKYGKEQIIKCVE
+604 ILLKYGKEQVIKCVE

-887 NGWKVKF
+887 SGWKVKF

>member
-1 MRYAPYEFKP
+1 MSCFLRLVRIASQ
-11 DDAYGFAR
+11 
-19 HVGILCKERGNE
+19 
-31 LFFKT
+31 
-36 CPYCKPRATRGNV
+36 ATRGNV

-105 KEPLI
+105 KEPVI
-110 PKTEA
+110 PKPEA

-199 TEGQCFDG
+199 VEGQMDC
-207 KAEILTPDG
+207 
-216 WVSFEN
+216 
-222 YAGQYVLQVDEKM
+222 
-235 NGTFTRPNRVIIKRH
+235 
-250 IGNMVRCRI
+250 
-259 GGNYETYTT
+259 
-268 DDHNLVLISPSGDV
+268 
-282 VKKKAGEKIS
+282 
-292 SIYRIPT
+292 
-299 AISINSDNYKN
+299 
-310 WTNEMFALYLAISAD
+310 
-325 GTIDFRKN
+325 
-333 TGNHKA
+333 
-339 KSDRYVRIAIPLER
+339 
-353 KSKRLQEIL
+353 
-362 NSLGIEYSC
+362 
-371 NKNSRNYDS
+371 
-380 ICFHCP
+380 
-386 DWLESKYLPYGF
+386 
-398 ATGTSIEQK
+398 
-407 KFIIEEMV
+407 
-415 NWDGNRVKGKKQYE
+415 
-429 YSTII
+429 
-434 KHNADVMQA
+434 
-443 IATSCGYMSTIMTKQ
+443 
-458 NGGNDRF
+458 
-465 VKSYCY
+465 
-471 KVSVLLSKTYVTTQQ
+471 
-486 FEKHKEIEKVDQR
+486 
-499 VYCVSVDTG
+499 
-508 MILIRQN
+508 
-515 GKISVTG
+515 
-522 NCDTLA
+522 LA

-593 EDYIDCKDANE
+593 EDYLDCKDANE
-604 ILLKYGKEQIIKCVE
+604 ILLKYGKEQVVKCVE

>member
-11 DDAYGFAR
+11 SDAYDFAR
-19 HVGILCKERGNE
+19 HVGILCKERGDE

-105 KEPLI
+105 KEPVI
-110 PKTEA
+110 PKPEA

-199 TEGQCFDG
+199 VEGQMDC
-207 KAEILTPDG
+207 
-216 WVSFEN
+216 
-222 YAGQYVLQVDEKM
+222 
-235 NGTFTRPNRVIIKRH
+235 
-250 IGNMVRCRI
+250 
-259 GGNYETYTT
+259 
-268 DDHNLVLISPSGDV
+268 
-282 VKKKAGEKIS
+282 
-292 SIYRIPT
+292 
-299 AISINSDNYKN
+299 
-310 WTNEMFALYLAISAD
+310 
-325 GTIDFRKN
+325 
-333 TGNHKA
+333 
-339 KSDRYVRIAIPLER
+339 
-353 KSKRLQEIL
+353 
-362 NSLGIEYSC
+362 
-371 NKNSRNYDS
+371 
-380 ICFHCP
+380 
-386 DWLESKYLPYGF
+386 
-398 ATGTSIEQK
+398 
-407 KFIIEEMV
+407 
-415 NWDGNRVKGKKQYE
+415 
-429 YSTII
+429 
-434 KHNADVMQA
+434 
-443 IATSCGYMSTIMTKQ
+443 
-458 NGGNDRF
+458 
-465 VKSYCY
+465 
-471 KVSVLLSKTYVTTQQ
+471 
-486 FEKHKEIEKVDQR
+486 
-499 VYCVSVDTG
+499 
-508 MILIRQN
+508 
-515 GKISVTG
+515 
-522 NCDTLA
+522 LA

-593 EDYIDCKDANE
+593 EDYLDCKDANE
-604 ILLKYGKEQIIKCVE
+604 ILLKYGKEQVIKCVE

-776 NVRVILIDNLMTM
+776 NVRVVLIDNLMTM

>member
-1 MRYAPYEFKP
+1 MRYAPYEFNP
-11 DDAYGFAR
+11 SDAYDFAR
-19 HVGILCKERGNE
+19 HVGILCKERGDE

-105 KEPLI
+105 KEPVI
-110 PKTEA
+110 PKPEA

-151 VGKLKFVKYRK
+151 NGKLKFVKYRK

-168 KDANKEWCESKTKPI
+168 KDTNKEWCESKTKPI

-199 TEGQCFDG
+199 VEGQMDC
-207 KAEILTPDG
+207 
-216 WVSFEN
+216 
-222 YAGQYVLQVDEKM
+222 
-235 NGTFTRPNRVIIKRH
+235 
-250 IGNMVRCRI
+250 
-259 GGNYETYTT
+259 
-268 DDHNLVLISPSGDV
+268 
-282 VKKKAGEKIS
+282 
-292 SIYRIPT
+292 
-299 AISINSDNYKN
+299 
-310 WTNEMFALYLAISAD
+310 
-325 GTIDFRKN
+325 
-333 TGNHKA
+333 
-339 KSDRYVRIAIPLER
+339 
-353 KSKRLQEIL
+353 
-362 NSLGIEYSC
+362 
-371 NKNSRNYDS
+371 
-380 ICFHCP
+380 
-386 DWLESKYLPYGF
+386 
-398 ATGTSIEQK
+398 
-407 KFIIEEMV
+407 
-415 NWDGNRVKGKKQYE
+415 
-429 YSTII
+429 
-434 KHNADVMQA
+434 
-443 IATSCGYMSTIMTKQ
+443 
-458 NGGNDRF
+458 
-465 VKSYCY
+465 
-471 KVSVLLSKTYVTTQQ
+471 
-486 FEKHKEIEKVDQR
+486 
-499 VYCVSVDTG
+499 
-508 MILIRQN
+508 
-515 GKISVTG
+515 
-522 NCDTLA
+522 LA

-555 WLCKWEEIIV
+555 WLCKWEKIIV
-565 FGDYEKGS
+565 FGDYEKET

-578 ELSKRLKTKIKHVRE
+578 ELSKRFKTKIKHVRE
-593 EDYIDCKDANE
+593 EDYLDCKDANE
-604 ILLKYGKEQIIKCVE
+604 ILLKYGKEQVIKCVE

-722 EENRGEYVR
+722 EENCGEYVR

-873 IAVTKNRVFGRTNY
+873 IAVTKNRMFGRTNY

>member
-1 MRYAPYEFKP
+1 
-11 DDAYGFAR
+11 
-19 HVGILCKERGNE
+19 
-31 LFFKT
+31 
-36 CPYCKPRATRGNV
+36 
-49 NTFSINLKTG
+49 
-59 QHKCLR
+59 
-65 ASCGVSG
+65 
-72 NMITL
+72 MITL

-105 KEPLI
+105 KEPVI
-110 PKTEA
+110 PKPEA

-151 VGKLKFVKYRK
+151 NGKLKFVKYRK

-168 KDANKEWCESKTKPI
+168 KDTNKEWCESKTKPI

-199 TEGQCFDG
+199 VEGQMDC
-207 KAEILTPDG
+207 
-216 WVSFEN
+216 
-222 YAGQYVLQVDEKM
+222 
-235 NGTFTRPNRVIIKRH
+235 
-250 IGNMVRCRI
+250 
-259 GGNYETYTT
+259 
-268 DDHNLVLISPSGDV
+268 
-282 VKKKAGEKIS
+282 
-292 SIYRIPT
+292 
-299 AISINSDNYKN
+299 
-310 WTNEMFALYLAISAD
+310 
-325 GTIDFRKN
+325 
-333 TGNHKA
+333 
-339 KSDRYVRIAIPLER
+339 
-353 KSKRLQEIL
+353 
-362 NSLGIEYSC
+362 
-371 NKNSRNYDS
+371 
-380 ICFHCP
+380 
-386 DWLESKYLPYGF
+386 
-398 ATGTSIEQK
+398 
-407 KFIIEEMV
+407 
-415 NWDGNRVKGKKQYE
+415 
-429 YSTII
+429 
-434 KHNADVMQA
+434 
-443 IATSCGYMSTIMTKQ
+443 
-458 NGGNDRF
+458 
-465 VKSYCY
+465 
-471 KVSVLLSKTYVTTQQ
+471 
-486 FEKHKEIEKVDQR
+486 
-499 VYCVSVDTG
+499 
-508 MILIRQN
+508 
-515 GKISVTG
+515 
-522 NCDTLA
+522 LA

-565 FGDYEKGS
+565 FGDYEKET

-578 ELSKRLKTKIKHVRE
+578 ELSKRFKTKIKHVRE
-593 EDYIDCKDANE
+593 EDYLDCKDANE
-604 ILLKYGKEQIIKCVE
+604 ILLKYGKEQVIKCVE

-722 EENRGEYVR
+722 EENCGEYVR

>member
-11 DDAYGFAR
+11 SDAYDFAR
-19 HVGILCKERGNE
+19 HVGILCKERGDE

-105 KEPLI
+105 KEPVI
-110 PKTEA
+110 PKPEA

-199 TEGQCFDG
+199 VEGQMDC
-207 KAEILTPDG
+207 
-216 WVSFEN
+216 
-222 YAGQYVLQVDEKM
+222 
-235 NGTFTRPNRVIIKRH
+235 
-250 IGNMVRCRI
+250 
-259 GGNYETYTT
+259 
-268 DDHNLVLISPSGDV
+268 
-282 VKKKAGEKIS
+282 
-292 SIYRIPT
+292 
-299 AISINSDNYKN
+299 
-310 WTNEMFALYLAISAD
+310 
-325 GTIDFRKN
+325 
-333 TGNHKA
+333 
-339 KSDRYVRIAIPLER
+339 
-353 KSKRLQEIL
+353 
-362 NSLGIEYSC
+362 
-371 NKNSRNYDS
+371 
-380 ICFHCP
+380 
-386 DWLESKYLPYGF
+386 
-398 ATGTSIEQK
+398 
-407 KFIIEEMV
+407 
-415 NWDGNRVKGKKQYE
+415 
-429 YSTII
+429 
-434 KHNADVMQA
+434 
-443 IATSCGYMSTIMTKQ
+443 
-458 NGGNDRF
+458 
-465 VKSYCY
+465 
-471 KVSVLLSKTYVTTQQ
+471 
-486 FEKHKEIEKVDQR
+486 
-499 VYCVSVDTG
+499 
-508 MILIRQN
+508 
-515 GKISVTG
+515 
-522 NCDTLA
+522 LA

-573 ISLLD
+573 ISLLE

-593 EDYIDCKDANE
+593 EDYLDCKDANE
-604 ILLKYGKEQIIKCVE
+604 ILLKYGKEQVIKCVE

-755 TMVNDEDTDL
+755 TMVNDENTDL

>member
-11 DDAYGFAR
+11 SDAYDFAR
-19 HVGILCKERGNE
+19 HVGILCKERGDE

-49 NTFSINLKTG
+49 HTFSINLKTG

-105 KEPLI
+105 KEPVI
-110 PKTEA
+110 PKPEA

-199 TEGQCFDG
+199 VEGQMDC
-207 KAEILTPDG
+207 
-216 WVSFEN
+216 
-222 YAGQYVLQVDEKM
+222 
-235 NGTFTRPNRVIIKRH
+235 
-250 IGNMVRCRI
+250 
-259 GGNYETYTT
+259 
-268 DDHNLVLISPSGDV
+268 
-282 VKKKAGEKIS
+282 
-292 SIYRIPT
+292 
-299 AISINSDNYKN
+299 
-310 WTNEMFALYLAISAD
+310 
-325 GTIDFRKN
+325 
-333 TGNHKA
+333 
-339 KSDRYVRIAIPLER
+339 
-353 KSKRLQEIL
+353 
-362 NSLGIEYSC
+362 
-371 NKNSRNYDS
+371 
-380 ICFHCP
+380 
-386 DWLESKYLPYGF
+386 
-398 ATGTSIEQK
+398 
-407 KFIIEEMV
+407 
-415 NWDGNRVKGKKQYE
+415 
-429 YSTII
+429 
-434 KHNADVMQA
+434 
-443 IATSCGYMSTIMTKQ
+443 
-458 NGGNDRF
+458 
-465 VKSYCY
+465 
-471 KVSVLLSKTYVTTQQ
+471 
-486 FEKHKEIEKVDQR
+486 
-499 VYCVSVDTG
+499 
-508 MILIRQN
+508 
-515 GKISVTG
+515 
-522 NCDTLA
+522 LA

-593 EDYIDCKDANE
+593 ENYLDCKDANE
-604 ILLKYGKEQIIKCVE
+604 ILLKYGKEQVIKCVE

-811 DMARFYNVCI
+811 DIARFYNVCI

>member
-11 DDAYGFAR
+11 SDAYDFAR
-19 HVGILCKERGNE
+19 HVGILCKERGDE

-105 KEPLI
+105 KEPVI
-110 PKTEA
+110 PKPEA

-151 VGKLKFVKYRK
+151 HGKLKFVKYRK

-199 TEGQCFDG
+199 VEGQMDC
-207 KAEILTPDG
+207 
-216 WVSFEN
+216 
-222 YAGQYVLQVDEKM
+222 
-235 NGTFTRPNRVIIKRH
+235 
-250 IGNMVRCRI
+250 
-259 GGNYETYTT
+259 
-268 DDHNLVLISPSGDV
+268 
-282 VKKKAGEKIS
+282 
-292 SIYRIPT
+292 
-299 AISINSDNYKN
+299 
-310 WTNEMFALYLAISAD
+310 
-325 GTIDFRKN
+325 
-333 TGNHKA
+333 
-339 KSDRYVRIAIPLER
+339 
-353 KSKRLQEIL
+353 
-362 NSLGIEYSC
+362 
-371 NKNSRNYDS
+371 
-380 ICFHCP
+380 
-386 DWLESKYLPYGF
+386 
-398 ATGTSIEQK
+398 
-407 KFIIEEMV
+407 
-415 NWDGNRVKGKKQYE
+415 
-429 YSTII
+429 
-434 KHNADVMQA
+434 
-443 IATSCGYMSTIMTKQ
+443 
-458 NGGNDRF
+458 
-465 VKSYCY
+465 
-471 KVSVLLSKTYVTTQQ
+471 
-486 FEKHKEIEKVDQR
+486 
-499 VYCVSVDTG
+499 
-508 MILIRQN
+508 
-515 GKISVTG
+515 
-522 NCDTLA
+522 LA

-593 EDYIDCKDANE
+593 EHYLDCKDANE
-604 ILLKYGKEQIIKCVE
+604 ILLKYGKEQVIKCVE

-677 STLASQILGNAIDC
+677 STLASQILGNAIDY

-811 DMARFYNVCI
+811 DIARFYNVCI

>member
-11 DDAYGFAR
+11 SDAYDFAR
-19 HVGILCKERGNE
+19 HVGILCKERGDE

-105 KEPLI
+105 KEPVI
-110 PKTEA
+110 PKPEA

-151 VGKLKFVKYRK
+151 HGKLKFVKYRK

-199 TEGQCFDG
+199 VEGQMDC
-207 KAEILTPDG
+207 
-216 WVSFEN
+216 
-222 YAGQYVLQVDEKM
+222 
-235 NGTFTRPNRVIIKRH
+235 
-250 IGNMVRCRI
+250 
-259 GGNYETYTT
+259 
-268 DDHNLVLISPSGDV
+268 
-282 VKKKAGEKIS
+282 
-292 SIYRIPT
+292 
-299 AISINSDNYKN
+299 
-310 WTNEMFALYLAISAD
+310 
-325 GTIDFRKN
+325 
-333 TGNHKA
+333 
-339 KSDRYVRIAIPLER
+339 
-353 KSKRLQEIL
+353 
-362 NSLGIEYSC
+362 
-371 NKNSRNYDS
+371 
-380 ICFHCP
+380 
-386 DWLESKYLPYGF
+386 
-398 ATGTSIEQK
+398 
-407 KFIIEEMV
+407 
-415 NWDGNRVKGKKQYE
+415 
-429 YSTII
+429 
-434 KHNADVMQA
+434 
-443 IATSCGYMSTIMTKQ
+443 
-458 NGGNDRF
+458 
-465 VKSYCY
+465 
-471 KVSVLLSKTYVTTQQ
+471 
-486 FEKHKEIEKVDQR
+486 
-499 VYCVSVDTG
+499 
-508 MILIRQN
+508 
-515 GKISVTG
+515 
-522 NCDTLA
+522 LA

-593 EDYIDCKDANE
+593 KNYLDCKDANE
-604 ILLKYGKEQIIKCVE
+604 ILLKYGKEQVIKCVE

>member
-11 DDAYGFAR
+11 SDAYDFAR
-19 HVGILCKERGNE
+19 HVGILCKERGDE

-105 KEPLI
+105 KEPVI
-110 PKTEA
+110 PKPEA

-144 VFPFYDE
+144 VFPFYNE

-199 TEGQCFDG
+199 VEGQMDC
-207 KAEILTPDG
+207 
-216 WVSFEN
+216 
-222 YAGQYVLQVDEKM
+222 
-235 NGTFTRPNRVIIKRH
+235 
-250 IGNMVRCRI
+250 
-259 GGNYETYTT
+259 
-268 DDHNLVLISPSGDV
+268 
-282 VKKKAGEKIS
+282 
-292 SIYRIPT
+292 
-299 AISINSDNYKN
+299 
-310 WTNEMFALYLAISAD
+310 
-325 GTIDFRKN
+325 
-333 TGNHKA
+333 
-339 KSDRYVRIAIPLER
+339 
-353 KSKRLQEIL
+353 
-362 NSLGIEYSC
+362 
-371 NKNSRNYDS
+371 
-380 ICFHCP
+380 
-386 DWLESKYLPYGF
+386 
-398 ATGTSIEQK
+398 
-407 KFIIEEMV
+407 
-415 NWDGNRVKGKKQYE
+415 
-429 YSTII
+429 
-434 KHNADVMQA
+434 
-443 IATSCGYMSTIMTKQ
+443 
-458 NGGNDRF
+458 
-465 VKSYCY
+465 
-471 KVSVLLSKTYVTTQQ
+471 
-486 FEKHKEIEKVDQR
+486 
-499 VYCVSVDTG
+499 
-508 MILIRQN
+508 
-515 GKISVTG
+515 
-522 NCDTLA
+522 LA

-593 EDYIDCKDANE
+593 ENYLDCKDANE
-604 ILLKYGKEQIIKCVE
+604 ILLKYGKEQVIKCVE

>member
-11 DDAYGFAR
+11 SDAYDFAR
-19 HVGILCKERGNE
+19 HVGILCKERGDE

-105 KEPLI
+105 KEPVI
-110 PKTEA
+110 PKPEA

-199 TEGQCFDG
+199 VEGQMDC
-207 KAEILTPDG
+207 
-216 WVSFEN
+216 
-222 YAGQYVLQVDEKM
+222 
-235 NGTFTRPNRVIIKRH
+235 
-250 IGNMVRCRI
+250 
-259 GGNYETYTT
+259 
-268 DDHNLVLISPSGDV
+268 
-282 VKKKAGEKIS
+282 
-292 SIYRIPT
+292 
-299 AISINSDNYKN
+299 
-310 WTNEMFALYLAISAD
+310 
-325 GTIDFRKN
+325 
-333 TGNHKA
+333 
-339 KSDRYVRIAIPLER
+339 
-353 KSKRLQEIL
+353 
-362 NSLGIEYSC
+362 
-371 NKNSRNYDS
+371 
-380 ICFHCP
+380 
-386 DWLESKYLPYGF
+386 
-398 ATGTSIEQK
+398 
-407 KFIIEEMV
+407 
-415 NWDGNRVKGKKQYE
+415 
-429 YSTII
+429 
-434 KHNADVMQA
+434 
-443 IATSCGYMSTIMTKQ
+443 
-458 NGGNDRF
+458 
-465 VKSYCY
+465 
-471 KVSVLLSKTYVTTQQ
+471 
-486 FEKHKEIEKVDQR
+486 
-499 VYCVSVDTG
+499 
-508 MILIRQN
+508 
-515 GKISVTG
+515 
-522 NCDTLA
+522 LA

-593 EDYIDCKDANE
+593 EDYLDCKDANE
-604 ILLKYGKEQIIKCVE
+604 ILLKYGKEQVIKCIE

>member
-1 MRYAPYEFKP
+1 MRYAPYEFRP
-11 DDAYGFAR
+11 SDAYDFAR
-19 HVGILCKERGNE
+19 HVGILCKERGDE

-105 KEPLI
+105 KEPVI
-110 PKTEA
+110 PKPEA

-199 TEGQCFDG
+199 VEGQMDC
-207 KAEILTPDG
+207 
-216 WVSFEN
+216 
-222 YAGQYVLQVDEKM
+222 
-235 NGTFTRPNRVIIKRH
+235 
-250 IGNMVRCRI
+250 
-259 GGNYETYTT
+259 
-268 DDHNLVLISPSGDV
+268 
-282 VKKKAGEKIS
+282 
-292 SIYRIPT
+292 
-299 AISINSDNYKN
+299 
-310 WTNEMFALYLAISAD
+310 
-325 GTIDFRKN
+325 
-333 TGNHKA
+333 
-339 KSDRYVRIAIPLER
+339 
-353 KSKRLQEIL
+353 
-362 NSLGIEYSC
+362 
-371 NKNSRNYDS
+371 
-380 ICFHCP
+380 
-386 DWLESKYLPYGF
+386 
-398 ATGTSIEQK
+398 
-407 KFIIEEMV
+407 
-415 NWDGNRVKGKKQYE
+415 
-429 YSTII
+429 
-434 KHNADVMQA
+434 
-443 IATSCGYMSTIMTKQ
+443 
-458 NGGNDRF
+458 
-465 VKSYCY
+465 
-471 KVSVLLSKTYVTTQQ
+471 
-486 FEKHKEIEKVDQR
+486 
-499 VYCVSVDTG
+499 
-508 MILIRQN
+508 
-515 GKISVTG
+515 
-522 NCDTLA
+522 LA

-573 ISLLD
+573 ISLLE

-593 EDYIDCKDANE
+593 EDYLDCKDANE
-604 ILLKYGKEQIIKCVE
+604 ILLKYGKEQVIKCVE

>member
-11 DDAYGFAR
+11 SDAYDFAR
-19 HVGILCKERGNE
+19 HVGILCKERGDE

-105 KEPLI
+105 KEPVI
-110 PKTEA
+110 PKPEA

-199 TEGQCFDG
+199 VEGQMDC
-207 KAEILTPDG
+207 
-216 WVSFEN
+216 
-222 YAGQYVLQVDEKM
+222 
-235 NGTFTRPNRVIIKRH
+235 
-250 IGNMVRCRI
+250 
-259 GGNYETYTT
+259 
-268 DDHNLVLISPSGDV
+268 
-282 VKKKAGEKIS
+282 
-292 SIYRIPT
+292 
-299 AISINSDNYKN
+299 
-310 WTNEMFALYLAISAD
+310 
-325 GTIDFRKN
+325 
-333 TGNHKA
+333 
-339 KSDRYVRIAIPLER
+339 
-353 KSKRLQEIL
+353 
-362 NSLGIEYSC
+362 
-371 NKNSRNYDS
+371 
-380 ICFHCP
+380 
-386 DWLESKYLPYGF
+386 
-398 ATGTSIEQK
+398 
-407 KFIIEEMV
+407 
-415 NWDGNRVKGKKQYE
+415 
-429 YSTII
+429 
-434 KHNADVMQA
+434 
-443 IATSCGYMSTIMTKQ
+443 
-458 NGGNDRF
+458 
-465 VKSYCY
+465 
-471 KVSVLLSKTYVTTQQ
+471 
-486 FEKHKEIEKVDQR
+486 
-499 VYCVSVDTG
+499 
-508 MILIRQN
+508 
-515 GKISVTG
+515 
-522 NCDTLA
+522 LA

-593 EDYIDCKDANE
+593 ENYLDCKDANE
-604 ILLKYGKEQIIKCVE
+604 ILLKYGKEQVIKCVE

-829 DSGIDDEDMDDSI
+829 DSGIDEDMDDSI